1 MANKLALG
9 LVIGGAVSSTVG
21 TAFKD
26 VQGRIKQLEAQGTK
40 ARVLQR
46 TIGDTIRLREEWK
59 KANDSGAAGASTLL
73 RKLESNLSTLKKQ
86 GVEVRNL
93 AKAYQ
98 SMEQVARKA
107 DLKATGYS
115 QVKDGKEGL
124 TGTLGKAAA
133 ATALIAIPPRYRPT
147 TRRKFGRWRCGHTLP
162 AQTPNRK
169 WPTRSVRWPRRRGW
183 GSRLSLGR
191 SVA

>member
-73 RKLESNLSTLKKQ
+73 RKLESNLGTLKKQ

-115 QVKDGKEGL
+115 QVKQGKDGL
-124 TGTLGKAAA
+124 TGMMGKAAA
-133 ATALIAIPPRYRPT
+133 ATALIAIPTKISANY
-147 TRRKFGRWRCGHTLP
+147 
-162 AQTPNRK
+162 QT
-169 WPTRSVRWPRRRGW
+169 
-183 GSRLSLGR
+183 
-191 SVA
+191 